1 MSETEILYLI
11 VSPIVIGLTIALLN
25 IDAINNVIDNFHKW
39 VSEQHSKSKSGIAKF
54 FFSLFKVPNEYAQR
68 IEHEGWRSGM
78 TFVTSTIAVSLTASI
93 ISAALFVGFW
103 LLIAAIGIGI
113 LYVVL
118 MIAGGGK

>member
-1 MSETEILYLI
+1 MNDTEILYLI
-11 VSPIVIGLTIALLN
+11 ISPIVIGLTIALLN
-25 IDAINNVIDNFHKW
+25 NDAINNVIDNFHKW
-39 VSEQHSKSKSGIAKF
+39 VVKNHSKSISGISKF
-54 FFSLFKVPNEYAQR
+54 FFSMFKVPNEYAQR
-68 IEHEGWRSGM
+68 IEHDGWRSGM

-103 LLIAAIGIGI
+103 ILIVAISIGI